1 MQKAQ
6 EMWVCSLGWEDRLQ
20 KGMATLSSIL
30 SWEVSWTEEP
40 SGIQSMGSQSG
51 TRLHTHTHTHTR
63 MRAHAR
69 CWKVSE
75 RRLLRTHSSVHT
87 HTHTHTRARC
97 WKGSER
103 RLLRTHSSV
112 AVGRRPPGIFWDYVN
127 KISAASP
134 GITVYMRMGRTHPK
148 DREETCFPAAAPPSL
163 QFSLGSPIPP
173 LSLSIGMA
181 PG

>member
-1 MQKAQ
+1 MQEAQ
-6 EMWVCSLGWEDRLQ
+6 ETWLGRSPRAGNGNPLPDSCLGNPMDR
-20 KGMATLSSIL
+20 GAWRATVHGVAE
-30 SWEVSWTEEP
+30 WDT
-40 SGIQSMGSQSG
+40 
-51 TRLHTHTHTHTR
+51 TAHTHTHTHTHTR
-63 MRAHAR
+63 MRAHTR

-173 LSLSIGMA
+173 LSLSIGIA